1 MNDVKDQVQTILQE
15 MPHYQTFILRDILEA
30 EKRLIHRENLQ
41 GSNIINDIVNIIKER
56 VTLD

>member
-1 MNDVKDQVQTILQE
+1 MYDEKDQVQAILQE

-30 EKRLIHRENLQ
+30 EKKLLHRENLQ
-41 GSNIINDIVNIIKER
+41 GSNIIGEIINIIKER